1 MEKRTGPITAG
12 AHSKVPPMFRRR
24 ISKAGAID
32 PKPEDGADTKP
43 EDGADTSN
51 VPPMIRSSMA
61 MAAPVSELA
70 LEVAGKAA
78 TIEARKELAKR
89 KVAAKAPKELA
100 RKVAGGARAT
110 KRKVPEEPEQ
120 PLQEGKESEEPE
132 QPLQEEMEPAT
143 EVAAGAATTVPRKES
158 EELKQPL
165 QEGKEPA
172 REVAGGATPAEE
184 RKQPEELKQPP
195 QKGKAPRM
203 VATAAKGRARPS
215 VAPVAPKPQS
225 SDPSANAPGTNSC
238 MDYIYIYIYMEC

>member
-1 MEKRTGPITAG
+1 MENRTGPITAG

-32 PKPEDGADTKP
+32 PKPEDGADT
-43 EDGADTSN
+43 SN
-51 VPPMIRSSMA
+51 VPPMFRSSMA

-89 KVAAKAPKELA
+89 EVAAKAPKELV

-110 KRKVPEEPEQ
+110 KRKVPEEPE
-120 PLQEGKESEEPE
+120 
-132 QPLQEEMEPAT
+132 
-143 EVAAGAATTVPRKES
+143 
-158 EELKQPL
+158 QPL

-184 RKQPEELKQPP
+184 RKQPEELKQPL

-238 MDYIYIYIYMEC
+238 MDYIYIYIYIWNVNIYIYIYRCIYGLLIYIYI

>member
-1 MEKRTGPITAG
+1 MKKRAG
-12 AHSKVPPMFRRR
+12 AHSTGPPIFRRR
-24 ISKAGAID
+24 ISKAGAIA
-32 PKPEDGADTKP
+32 PKL

-51 VPPMIRSSMA
+51 VPPMFRSSMA

-110 KRKVPEEPEQ
+110 TEERKVPEEPEQ

-184 RKQPEELKQPP
+184 RKQPEELKQPL

-238 MDYIYIYIYMEC
+238 MDYIYIYMEC

>member
-32 PKPEDGADTKP
+32 PKPEDGADT
-43 EDGADTSN
+43 SN
-51 VPPMIRSSMA
+51 VPPMFRSSMA

-89 KVAAKAPKELA
+89 EVAAKAPKELV

-120 PLQEGKESEEPE
+120 PLQEGKEP
-132 QPLQEEMEPAT
+132 T
-143 EVAAGAATTVPRKES
+143 
-158 EELKQPL
+158 
-165 QEGKEPA
+165 

-184 RKQPEELKQPP
+184 RKQPEELKQPL

-238 MDYIYIYIYMEC
+238 MDYIYIYIWNVNIYIYIDVYMEC